1 MSSSEVDTSHSEQPV
16 ADLPLHLEE
25 VISLMIFWGLAVL
38 LFAQFFSRYA
48 LDASLGW
55 SEELARYLLIL
66 LVFSG
71 ASIATK
77 NDAHIG
83 VTLLHRYLPDTV
95 LSVLQLCIAS
105 LNLAVV
111 LLLMGYASQIGLA
124 LPLYTLASLPISMS
138 WFYGLITLLLLL
150 MASRSILVMKYRWR
164 LMRQAHMTEVA

>member
-1 MSSSEVDTSHSEQPV
+1 MSSSEVDINHSEQPV
-16 ADLPLHLEE
+16 VDLPIRLEE
-25 VISLMIFWGLAVL
+25 VISLVIFWGLAIL

-66 LVFSG
+66 LAFSG

-83 VTLLHRYLPDTV
+83 VTLLHRYLPV
-95 LSVLQLCIAS
+95 RMLSVLQLCIAS

-111 LLLMGYASQIGLA
+111 LLLMVYASQIGFA
-124 LPLYTLASLPISMS
+124 LSLYTLASLPISMS
-138 WFYGLITLLLLL
+138 WFYALITLFLLL
-150 MASRSILVMKYRWR
+150 MAGRSVLVMKHRWCS
-164 LMRQAHMTEVA
+164 MRQAHMTEVA

>member
-25 VISLMIFWGLAVL
+25 VISLVIFWGLAVL

-66 LVFSG
+66 LAFSG

-83 VTLLHRYLPDTV
+83 VILLHRYLPDTV

-111 LLLMGYASQIGLA
+111 LLLTGYASQIGLA

-150 MASRSILVMKYRWR
+150 MASRSVLVMKYRWR

>member
-1 MSSSEVDTSHSEQPV
+1 MSSSEVDTSHSDQPV
-16 ADLPLHLEE
+16 ADLPLYTEE
-25 VISLMIFWGLAVL
+25 VISLVIFWGLAVL

-66 LVFSG
+66 LAFSG

>member
-25 VISLMIFWGLAVL
+25 VISLVIFWGLAVL
-38 LFAQFFSRYA
+38 FFAQFFSRYA

-66 LVFSG
+66 LAFSG

-83 VTLLHRYLPDTV
+83 VILLHRYLPDTV

-150 MASRSILVMKYRWR
+150 MASRSVLVMKYRWR

>member
-16 ADLPLHLEE
+16 AGLPLYTEE
-25 VISLMIFWGLAVL
+25 VISLVIFWGLAVL

-66 LVFSG
+66 LAFSG